1 MVALRSTLAPSL
13 MCFVILSFFF
23 LFFFTFETK
32 WTLKKKKKEALW
44 FSWLLSG
51 CINLQPYKMAA
62 VNPFIILVLP
72 VQVPACVHQRIIEM
86 ENIHCES
93 QNSVIF
99 EDMAIDFIRREWK
112 LLDLA
117 ERELY

>member
-1 MVALRSTLAPSL
+1 MD
-13 MCFVILSFFF
+13 F
-23 LFFFTFETK
+23 
-32 WTLKKKKKEALW
+32 KKKKKEALW